1 MLERVKHGEKLLDLG
16 CAFGQELRQLVSY
29 STTGISIL
37 SQHISTN
44 LSSLCCPQ
52 LYDGAPGKNLYG
64 SDLQQDFLDLGH
76 ELFLDESK
84 LPKSQL
90 ISGDILDPKCRLL
103 VEMKGELDII
113 YISLFIHVFDWEQQK
128 IVAKHMLQLLAE
140 KPGSMIVGRV
150 MATRNQEVIAATK
163 ARMPY
168 YFHDMASWQRLWDQ
182 VQMETN
188 VKLSVKAW
196 EQPDEMAKKHPLPGV
211 YVLGSMIRLE

>member
-1 MLERVKHGEKLLDLG
+1 M
-16 CAFGQELRQLVSY
+16 AFQCSPNIFQL
-29 STTGISIL
+29 T
-37 SQHISTN
+37 H
-44 LSSLCCPQ
+44 SSLYCRQ
-52 LYDGAPGKNLYG
+52 LYDGAPGENLYG
-64 SDLQQDFLDLGH
+64 SDLQQAFLDLGH

-113 YISLFIHVFDWEQQK
+113 YISLFIHVFDWEQQ
-128 IVAKHMLQLLAE
+128 ITVAKHMLQLLAR

-150 MATRNQEVIAATK
+150 MATRNQEALTATK

-168 YFHDMASWQRLWDQ
+168 YFHDMASWQHLWDQ
-182 VQMETN
+182 VEMETHI
-188 VKLSVKAW
+188 KLSVNAW
-196 EQPDEMAKKHPLPGV
+196 EQPDAMAKKHPLPGV